1 HCRRTDLIYLTF
13 FLHLRCKGE
22 DRVIQPTED
31 VFASEGDTVTL
42 DCTFETTR
50 TSPTLFWY
58 RQKCNDFPRYMLKSY
73 SDKAEKASEF
83 QTDRFNAA
91 INGTSV
97 PLKIQKLQLTDSAVY
112 YCALSHSDRKHH
124 NSSLFKHTFQ
134 SLIEI
139 SKLTFQGGAKLLLN
153 YTKKRNFNIQHT
165 AIHDTDTLLHSACSH
180 CIFCVFSLLYIF
192 IISGMLDIGRWNFAC
207 GLFWL
212 LFYLV
217 RNYSITY
224 FLYSSLV

>member
-1 HCRRTDLIYLTF
+1 IESLNNKYLLSVLF
-13 FLHLRCKGE
+13 SECKGE

-73 SDKAEKASEF
+73 SDNAEKASEF

-112 YCALSHSDRKHH
+112 YCAVKPTVTGNTTTLYKNLWREDNTILH
-124 NSSLFKHTFQ
+124 N
-134 SLIEI
+134 
-139 SKLTFQGGAKLLLN
+139 
-153 YTKKRNFNIQHT
+153 
-165 AIHDTDTLLHSACSH
+165 IH
-180 CIFCVFSLLYIF
+180 
-192 IISGMLDIGRWNFAC
+192 
-207 GLFWL
+207 
-212 LFYLV
+212 
-217 RNYSITY
+217 
-224 FLYSSLV
+224 

>member
-1 HCRRTDLIYLTF
+1 MCWQR
-13 FLHLRCKGE
+13 KE
-22 DRVIQPTED
+22 DCLETWKSLPEVKDGRWPTED

-112 YCALSHSDRKHH
+112 YCALRFPLFWFRLMHLVK
-124 NSSLFKHTFQ
+124 LFKTFIGPF
-134 SLIEI
+134 S
-139 SKLTFQGGAKLLLN
+139 N
-153 YTKKRNFNIQHT
+153 RP
-165 AIHDTDTLLHSACSH
+165 LHPTPTHYPSVCASPWRVRH
-180 CIFCVFSLLYIF
+180 IKSVPKQLAG
-192 IISGMLDIGRWNFAC
+192 SGS
-207 GLFWL
+207 GL
-212 LFYLV
+212 
-217 RNYSITY
+217 
-224 FLYSSLV
+224 

>member
-1 HCRRTDLIYLTF
+1 IESLNNKYL
-13 FLHLRCKGE
+13 LSVLLSECKGE

-73 SDKAEKASEF
+73 SDNAEKASEF

-112 YCALSHSDRKHH
+112 YCALKPTVTGNTTTLYKNLWREDNTILH
-124 NSSLFKHTFQ
+124 N
-134 SLIEI
+134 
-139 SKLTFQGGAKLLLN
+139 
-153 YTKKRNFNIQHT
+153 
-165 AIHDTDTLLHSACSH
+165 IH
-180 CIFCVFSLLYIF
+180 
-192 IISGMLDIGRWNFAC
+192 
-207 GLFWL
+207 
-212 LFYLV
+212 
-217 RNYSITY
+217 
-224 FLYSSLV
+224 